1 MPMVRM
7 RLTGSREDADSLIN
21 TLHGIEGIEHVE
33 EVDDLVPVMRDDS
46 SSSELTDDVG
56 SSTYFIEVQ
65 APNRGHAEAVKL
77 LAERHTEQ
85 LGAAMEI
92 VDEF

>member
-1 MPMVRM
+1 MPMVRL

-33 EVDDLVPVMRDDS
+33 EVDDLVPMMRDDS
-46 SSSELTDDVG
+46 SSSELSDDIG
-56 SSTYFIEVQ
+56 STVYCLEVQ
-65 APNRGHAEAVKL
+65 APNAGHAEAVRL

-85 LGAAMEI
+85 LGAALEI